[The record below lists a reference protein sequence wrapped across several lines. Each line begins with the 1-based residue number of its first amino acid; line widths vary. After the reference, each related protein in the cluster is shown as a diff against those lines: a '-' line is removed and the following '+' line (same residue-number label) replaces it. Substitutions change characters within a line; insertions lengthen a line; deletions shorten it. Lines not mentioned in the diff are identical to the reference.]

1 MKNAKNIKTNNLLI
15 GCLCALA
22 AETLYGLSYV
32 FTKDATEDESTLS
45 LLGWRFFIAFVV
57 MSLRAVTGM
66 IKIKLKGKSIKPLL
80 AVAIFNPVLYLIGE
94 TIGISH
100 TTASESGVFLACIP
114 VASLAASTLILH
126 KEPTKPQVLGILIT
140 LVGVLITIL
149 AVGASS
155 SLSIAG
161 YLCLFLGVICYALYS
176 VYVEK
181 ASDFAGTEI
190 TYVMLVCGAAVF
202 TLLAF
207 IEGCVKGN
215 LTDVLLLPF
224 HDSGFLTAI
233 LYQGIGCSAIAF
245 FLSNIAITKIG
256 VNRTSSFIGIATVVS
271 AFAGAVILKE
281 AFTTYQSIGA
291 AVIIAGVYTA
301 NTQKQVGG
309 LENESVQE
317 S

>member
-1 MKNAKNIKTNNLLI
+1 M
-15 GCLCALA
+15 
-22 AETLYGLSYV
+22 GLV
-32 FTKDATEDESTLS
+32 T
-45 LLGWRFFIAFVV
+45 RRHQ
-57 MSLRAVTGM
+57 RA
-66 IKIKLKGKSIKPLL
+66 
-80 AVAIFNPVLYLIGE
+80 
-94 TIGISH
+94 
-100 TTASESGVFLACIP
+100 GVFLACIP

-215 LTDVLLLPF
+215 LTDVLLCR
-224 HDSGFLTAI
+224 STIQGF
-233 LYQGIGCSAIAF
+233 
-245 FLSNIAITKIG
+245 
-256 VNRTSSFIGIATVVS
+256 
-271 AFAGAVILKE
+271 
-281 AFTTYQSIGA
+281 
-291 AVIIAGVYTA
+291 
-301 NTQKQVGG
+301 
-309 LENESVQE
+309 
-317 S
+317 

>member
-1 MKNAKNIKTNNLLI
+1 MKNAKNIKPNQLLA
-15 GCLCALA
+15 GCLCAFA
-22 AETLYGLSYV
+22 AEILYGLSYV
-32 FTKDATEDESTLS
+32 FTKDATEDASALS

-57 MSLRAVTGM
+57 MSLLAATGM
-66 IKIKLKGKSIKPLL
+66 IKINLKGKSIKPLL
-80 AVAIFNPVLYLIGE
+80 TVAIFNPVLYLIGE
-94 TIGISH
+94 TIGISQ

-126 KEPTKPQVLGILIT
+126 EEPTKPQVLGILIT
-140 LVGVLITIL
+140 LAGVLITIL

-155 SLSIAG
+155 SLSIVG

-181 ASDFAGTEI
+181 ASDFSGTEI
-190 TYVMLVCGAAVF
+190 TYIMLVCGMVVF

-207 IEGCVKGN
+207 IQGALKGDLN
-215 LTDVLLLPF
+215 AILSLPF
-224 HDSGFLTAI
+224 YDTGFLTAI

-245 FLSNIAITKIG
+245 FLSNVAIAKIG
-256 VNRTSSFIGIATVVS
+256 VNRTSSFIGIATVV
-271 AFAGAVILKE
+271 AAVAGAVILKE
-281 AFTTYQSIGA
+281 AFTIYQFIGA
-291 AVIIAGVYTA
+291 AIIIAGVYTA
-301 NTQKQVGG
+301 NTEKQVGG